1 MKKLMILC
9 CVIISALLCVSVITV
24 VALSPEDETVQNDEQ
39 NHPEPPL
46 PNAEAT
52 AEAEAEAGDVADEA
66 TSENPVHDLAEA
78 QEPTNENPVADQDHE
93 ENIFTKY
100 MHHIEVI
107 GESHDS
113 TSDSAVFI
121 PADDDSSCETVRE
134 SYPSMDELRSISDMI
149 FIDQVMERFGNPD
162 EELGV
167 ILGMPY
173 FADKYYADNGEY
185 VIVCYYLDSGPSDVC
200 WLLIQDVSFSD
211 MPNESLLALIVE

>member
-1 MKKLMILC
+1 MKKFVIVCSAVMI
-9 CVIISALLCVSVITV
+9 ALLCVSGITV
-24 VALSPEDETVQNDEQ
+24 LALSPETDTADEGAQSQ
-39 NHPEPPL
+39 PESAL
-46 PNAEAT
+46 PAEET
-52 AEAEAEAGDVADEA
+52 EPETGDVANEA
-66 TSENPVHDLAEA
+66 TSENPVHDLAET

-107 GESHDS
+107 GESHNS

-200 WLLIQDVSFSD
+200 WLPIQDVSFSD
-211 MPNESLLALIVE
+211 MPNESLLALIVTNEK

>member
-1 MKKLMILC
+1 MKKFVIVCSAVMI
-9 CVIISALLCVSVITV
+9 ALLCVSGITV
-24 VALSPEDETVQNDEQ
+24 LALSPETDTADEGAQSQ
-39 NHPEPPL
+39 PESAL
-46 PNAEAT
+46 PAEET
-52 AEAEAEAGDVADEA
+52 EPEAGDVANEA

-185 VIVCYYLDSGPSDVC
+185 VIVCYYLDIGPSDVC
-200 WLLIQDVSFSD
+200 WLPIQDVSFSD
-211 MPNESLLALIVE
+211 MPNESLLALIVTNEK

>member
-1 MKKLMILC
+1 MKKFVIVCSAVMI
-9 CVIISALLCVSVITV
+9 ALLCVSGITV
-24 VALSPEDETVQNDEQ
+24 LALSPETDTADEGAQSQ
-39 NHPEPPL
+39 PESAL
-46 PNAEAT
+46 PAEKT
-52 AEAEAEAGDVADEA
+52 EPEAGDVADEA

-185 VIVCYYLDSGPSDVC
+185 VIVCYYLDIGPSDVC
-200 WLLIQDVSFSD
+200 WLPIQDVSFSD
-211 MPNESLLALIVE
+211 MPNESLLALIVTNEK